1 MSIKPII
8 CYKATKIQFY
18 QAQTK
23 FGDIAGAISKAI
35 QKDNISPND
44 FHKILD
50 KVDKHRKLKKRYSK
64 KEQNKRLR
72 DYKRAQRKDS

>member
-1 MSIKPII
+1 MNIKPII

-50 KVDKHRKLKKRYSK
+50 KVDKHRKLKKGIQR
-64 KEQNKRLR
+64 QNKTEG
-72 DYKRAQRKDS
+72 